1 MGRVYIWL
9 DKGLVHPTGPILE
22 THIDADFEA
31 MGRRELCRHIEKK
44 FGWKEDSFWSLE
56 STQKI
61 RLCCQQARNMFAMAD
76 MNTSG
81 FGDMTLPICGCYDE
95 FCTICYGGDEE

>member
-1 MGRVYIWL
+1 MRLTQWLRRKIISMMGNVYVWL
-9 DKGLVHPTGPILE
+9 DKGLEHPTGPILGVE
-22 THIDADFEA
+22 IDDDFEA

-44 FGWKEDSFWSLE
+44 FGWSEDSFWNLE

-61 RLCCQQARNMFAMAD
+61 RLCSQQARNMFTMAD

-81 FGDMTLPICGCYDE
+81 SDE
-95 FCTICYGGDEE
+95 SE